1 MISTCIG
8 AIVTNIFRADPA
20 REHCLSLMEELD
32 SSALGSA
39 LMQSGHGRM
48 FGVLVCTDGT
58 VLRAFS
64 GELEGKYNAGCFV
77 PPVFDVSLFE
87 ETMARYEHL
96 IKRNLNHRELSRECW
111 KELQKL
117 YRFNCFDGSVIELT
131 SISSSLPSGTGD
143 CCAPKLLSYAYGLEK
158 KPLSLCEFF
167 YVSGSFP
174 HKSFQT
180 PCDTRCKPILPAII
194 GLDIVYLDD
203 DIVVVNKPS
212 GMLSIEGKGKDKQ
225 DCIASRVRSLYPSC
239 IQQPCIH
246 RLDQATSGL
255 MVLGLSQEA
264 HDKLSLDFEQR
275 KVHKEYE
282 ALVDGLILDES
293 GTVDLPIRPDV
304 ENRPYQIV
312 DQENGKK
319 ACTQWQKLCI
329 ENRFGKK
336 TTRLRLIPETGRTHQ
351 LRVHCAEGLGT
362 PILGDALYGKA
373 PDENITRL
381 MLQARVLEFT
391 HPETGKHLR
400 FELDPEF

>member
-1 MISTCIG
+1 MTH
-8 AIVTNIFRADPA
+8 IFGQEPA
-20 REHCLSLMEELD
+20 RSHCLTMMDELD
-32 SSALGSA
+32 SSALGAA

-58 VLRAFS
+58 VLKAFS
-64 GELEGKYNAGCFV
+64 GELEGQYNVEGFV

-87 ETMARYEHL
+87 ETMTRYEHL

-117 YRFNCFDGSVIELT
+117 YRFNCFDGSSIVLT

-143 CCAPKLLSYAYGLEK
+143 CCAPKLLSYAYGLGK

-167 YVSGSFP
+167 YGSGSFG

-203 DIVVVNKPS
+203 NIVVVNKPG
-212 GMLSIEGKGKDKQ
+212 GMLSIEGKGDDKQ
-225 DCIASRVRSLYPSC
+225 DCIASRVRNLYPSC

-255 MVLGLSQEA
+255 MVLGLTQKA
-264 HDKLSLDFEQR
+264 HDRLSLDFEQR
-275 KVHKEYE
+275 KVKKEYE
-282 ALVDGLILDES
+282 ALVDGLILEES
-293 GTVDLPIRPDV
+293 GTIDLPIRLDV
-304 ENRPYQIV
+304 ENRPHQIV
-312 DQENGKK
+312 DHENGKK
-319 ACTQWQKLCI
+319 ACTKWQKLCI
-329 ENRFGKK
+329 ENKFGRKVA
-336 TTRLRLIPETGRTHQ
+336 RLKLIPETGRTHQ
-351 LRVHCAEGLGT
+351 LRVHCAQGLET

-373 PDENITRL
+373 PDGEITRL
-381 MLQARVLEFT
+381 MLQARVLEFNN
-391 HPETGKHLR
+391 PVTGEHLR
-400 FELDPEF
+400 FELAPEF

>member
-1 MISTCIG
+1 M
-8 AIVTNIFRADPA
+8 TNVFPTEPA
-20 REHCLSLMEELD
+20 HSYCLSLMDELD

-48 FGVLVCTDGT
+48 IGVLVCTDGT

-64 GELEGKYNAGCFV
+64 GELEGKYLVDGFV
-77 PPVFDVSLFE
+77 PPVFDVPLFE

-117 YRFNCFDGSVIELT
+117 YRFNCFNGSTIELAA
-131 SISSSLPSGTGD
+131 ISDNLPSGSGD
-143 CCAPKLLSYAYGLEK
+143 CCAPRLLSYAYGSGR

-167 YVSGSFP
+167 YGSGSFE
-174 HKSFQT
+174 HKSFHT
-180 PCDTRCKPILPAII
+180 PCDSRCKPILPAII

-203 DIVVVNKPS
+203 QIVVVNKPS
-212 GMLSIEGKGKDKQ
+212 GMLSIEGKGEDKQ
-225 DCIASRVRSLYPSC
+225 DCIASRVRGLYPAC

-255 MVLGLSQEA
+255 MVLGLTQEA
-264 HDKLSLDFEQR
+264 HDRLSLDFELR

-282 ALVDGLILDES
+282 ALVDGLILEES
-293 GTVDLPIRPDV
+293 GTIELPMRLDV
-304 ENRPYQIV
+304 ENRPVQIV
-312 DQENGKK
+312 DFENGKR
-319 ACTQWQKLCI
+319 ACTRWHRLSI
-329 ENRFGKK
+329 ENKFGRKV
-336 TTRLRLIPETGRTHQ
+336 TRLRLIPETGRTHQ
-351 LRVHCAEGLGT
+351 LRVHCSQGLGA

-373 PDENITRL
+373 PEGAISRL
-381 MLQARVLEFT
+381 MLQARVLEFN
-391 HPETGKHLR
+391 HPVTGSHLR

>member
-1 MISTCIG
+1 M
-8 AIVTNIFRADPA
+8 TNVFPDYPA
-20 REHCLSLMEELD
+20 RDHCLRLMEEFD
-32 SSALGSA
+32 SSSLGPA

-48 FGVLVCTDGT
+48 FGILVCTDGT

-64 GELEGKYNAGCFV
+64 GELEGKHIAEGFV

-87 ETMARYEHL
+87 DTIARYEHL

-117 YRFNCFDGSVIELT
+117 YVFNCFDGSKRTLA
-131 SISSSLPSGTGD
+131 SINESLPSGTGD
-143 CCAPKLLSYAYGLEK
+143 CCAPKLLSYAYGLGK

-167 YVSGSFP
+167 YGSGSFA
-174 HKSFQT
+174 HKSFQS
-180 PCDTRCKPILPAII
+180 PCDSRCKPILPAII

-212 GMLSIEGKGKDKQ
+212 GMLSIEGKGEDKL
-225 DCIASRVRSLYPSC
+225 DCIASRARSLYPSC

-255 MVLGLSQEA
+255 MVLGLTQKA
-264 HDKLSLDFEQR
+264 HDRLSLEFEQR

-282 ALVDGLILDES
+282 AIVDGLILEES
-293 GTVDLPIRPDV
+293 GTIDLPIRLDV
-304 ENRPYQIV
+304 ENRPRQIV
-312 DQENGKK
+312 DFENGKK
-319 ACTQWQKLCI
+319 ACTQWQRLCI
-329 ENRFGKK
+329 ENRFGRK
-336 TTRLRLIPETGRTHQ
+336 TTRLRLIPRTGRTHQ

-373 PDENITRL
+373 PEEEITRL
-381 MLQARVLEFT
+381 MLQARVLEFK
-391 HPETGKHLR
+391 HPVTGEQLR
-400 FELDPEF
+400 FEIDSEF